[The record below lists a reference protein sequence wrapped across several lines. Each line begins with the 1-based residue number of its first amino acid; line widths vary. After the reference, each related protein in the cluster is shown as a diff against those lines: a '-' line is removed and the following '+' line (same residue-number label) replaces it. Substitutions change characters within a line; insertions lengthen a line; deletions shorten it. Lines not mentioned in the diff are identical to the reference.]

1 MVSGSRPSRSDAARR
16 HDGGVTADAPA
27 LETSARAHAASSLA
41 AVLAGAATWGLSAAS
56 PLVAWP
62 IDTSPLAARGS
73 FVLAFGWVAA
83 EVLTLAW
90 LTRGASPAR
99 LGVSALVA
107 TAALAAI
114 AVLRAPPSPP
124 IIALVAAILLA
135 GGSSAGALV
144 GSRIQHPGH
153 LGVVAVVSSV
163 ADIVSVFH
171 ESGPTAQLAESTP
184 WLSLFA
190 IGAPMLGT
198 SDVPPLL
205 GVGDVVM
212 AALYATAAA
221 RFALP
226 EKRTWMALTGGLAS
240 AMVAVLV
247 LEIALPALPFLG
259 LAMVVAH
266 PETRLPPHHE
276 RPQAALG
283 IALVAAAAAWIL
295 SES

>member
-1 MVSGSRPSRSDAARR
+1 
-16 HDGGVTADAPA
+16 
-27 LETSARAHAASSLA
+27 
-41 AVLAGAATWGLSAAS
+41 
-56 PLVAWP
+56 
-62 IDTSPLAARGS
+62 
-73 FVLAFGWVAA
+73 
-83 EVLTLAW
+83 
-90 LTRGASPAR
+90 
-99 LGVSALVA
+99 
-107 TAALAAI
+107 
-114 AVLRAPPSPP
+114 
-124 IIALVAAILLA
+124 
-135 GGSSAGALV
+135 
-144 GSRIQHPGH
+144 
-153 LGVVAVVSSV
+153 
-163 ADIVSVFH
+163 
-171 ESGPTAQLAESTP
+171 
-184 WLSLFA
+184 
-190 IGAPMLGT
+190 
-198 SDVPPLL
+198 
-205 GVGDVVM
+205 M

>member
-1 MVSGSRPSRSDAARR
+1 
-16 HDGGVTADAPA
+16 VTADAPA

-221 RFALP
+221 RFALTAFFG
-226 EKRTWMALTGGLAS
+226 ESENTKRK
-240 AMVAVLV
+240 
-247 LEIALPALPFLG
+247 
-259 LAMVVAH
+259 
-266 PETRLPPHHE
+266 R
-276 RPQAALG
+276 RQAAAEGLRLLVIDG
-283 IALVAAAAAWIL
+283 TASPPESALERDDCGGGRTEIGARN
-295 SES
+295 